1 MLQMFEVCVKS
12 VVQVKMEKDVV
23 DNEVKGKMFCDVF
36 VKEKGVKI
44 FFIGLFYKVEK
55 EGIGEVLKDSD
66 IVVVNYKGM
75 LIDGK
80 EFDNFY
86 MCGELFF
93 FCLDGV
99 ISGWIEGLK
108 NIKKGG
114 KIKLV
119 ILLVLV
125 YGKMGVLGIL
135 VNFILV
141 FDVELLDIKLVLK
154 VDVKFVD
161 VVDVKVVDVVKK

>member
-1 MLQMFEVCVKS
+1 MCVKI
-12 VVQVKMEKDVV
+12 VVQQKMEKDVIE
-23 DNEVKGKMFCDVF
+23 NEVKGKVFCDSF

-44 FFIGLFYKVEK
+44 LKIGLLYKVEK
-55 EGIGEVLKDSD
+55 EGVGDVLKDSD
-66 IVVVNYKGM
+66 IVVVNYKGI

-86 MCGELFF
+86 ICGELFF
-93 FCLDGV
+93 FCFDGV
-99 ISGWIEGLK
+99 ILGWIEGLK

-119 ILLVLV
+119 ILLDLV
-125 YGKMGVLGIL
+125 YGKIGVLGIL
-135 VNFILV
+135 VNFMLV

-154 VDVKFVD
+154 VDVQLE
-161 VVDVKVVDVVKK
+161 VVGDVKVVDVKVDVKK